1 MKNTMKLPNLDKA
14 GIGKKFRI
22 FIEIARHPNGMTITD
37 VTNTFIDGKIGK
49 KAFAS
54 SKQGIWYHLDLLR
67 GAGYITTEYENRN
80 GHVALVCKVT
90 KNGVDA
96 VSEEMCRLCKVMNAI
111 SKELPDKGDKKCAQT
126 E

>member
-22 FIEIARHPNGMTITD
+22 FIEIARHPKGMTITD
-37 VTNTFIDGKIGK
+37 VTNTFIDEKSRK
-49 KAFAS
+49 TSFAAA
-54 SKQGIWYHLDLLR
+54 KQGIVYHIEQLR
-67 GAGYITTEYENRN
+67 GAKYITTEYENRN

-90 KNGVDA
+90 KEGVDV
-96 VSEEMCRLCKVMNAI
+96 VSEEMCRLCKVLSAI
-111 SKELPDKGDKKCAQT
+111 SKELPDKGDKKCART